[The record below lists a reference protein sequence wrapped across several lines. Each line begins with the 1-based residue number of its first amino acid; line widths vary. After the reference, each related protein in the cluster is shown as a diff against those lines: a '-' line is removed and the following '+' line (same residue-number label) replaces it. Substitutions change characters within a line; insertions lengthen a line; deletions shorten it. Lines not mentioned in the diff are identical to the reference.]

1 MQGQFRKNFHLRDAG
16 RGPAQVRG
24 TRDARG
30 GSGPRTVRA
39 PADLARGTRPSPC
52 NRVFR
57 APPVPLSGLI
67 AKRPSPAL
75 QNHAGLLR

>member
-1 MQGQFRKNFHLRDAG
+1 MQGQFWKNF
-16 RGPAQVRG
+16 RGPRRARVG
-24 TRDARG
+24 AGARDARG

-39 PADLARGTRPSPC
+39 PADLASGTRLSLC

-75 QNHAGLLR
+75 QNHARLLR

>member
-1 MQGQFRKNFHLRDAG
+1 MQGQFWKNF

-24 TRDARG
+24 ARDARG
-30 GSGPRTVRA
+30 GSGPRTDRA
-39 PADLARGTRPSPC
+39 PADLARGTRLSPC

>member
-39 PADLARGTRPSPC
+39 PADLARGTRP
-52 NRVFR
+52 V
-57 APPVPLSGLI
+57 PPLRLRTMPVYYDKSGMFD
-67 AKRPSPAL
+67 
-75 QNHAGLLR
+75 HARLFA